1 MLMICR
7 NCYRKMTST
16 SLPSLVPTRYSDLCT
31 LGEFRLVPLPPFAT
45 RFLVR
50 SMRPDPEYARGAD
63 AIGYSGFEN
72 FGERFRQ
79 ENLRGHRFSAFDKE
93 MRLKQFHNTNV
104 HILNRKEV
112 SRGGTDR
119 YFGSFKRISAG
130 QGHMPSIHFVIPCV
144 LFSHPY
150 YAFEGH
156 SYINTLD
163 YYPTGTPP
171 NATKPSS
178 AKDTPAG
185 QTYGYGMNTRRYNL
199 LSHGQD
205 EVRAL
210 FPDVVVDS
218 GTYKGME
225 G

>member
-93 MRLKQFHNTNV
+93 MRLKQFML
-104 HILNRKEV
+104 ILQQ
-112 SRGGTDR
+112 
-119 YFGSFKRISAG
+119 G
-130 QGHMPSIHFVIPCV
+130 QELQFMLDMQIVLQMLLTQRNLVIQHQLV
-144 LFSHPY
+144 
-150 YAFEGH
+150 
-156 SYINTLD
+156 TLQLM
-163 YYPTGTPP
+163 T
-171 NATKPSS
+171 
-178 AKDTPAG
+178 
-185 QTYGYGMNTRRYNL
+185 
-199 LSHGQD
+199 
-205 EVRAL
+205 
-210 FPDVVVDS
+210 
-218 GTYKGME
+218 
-225 G
+225 